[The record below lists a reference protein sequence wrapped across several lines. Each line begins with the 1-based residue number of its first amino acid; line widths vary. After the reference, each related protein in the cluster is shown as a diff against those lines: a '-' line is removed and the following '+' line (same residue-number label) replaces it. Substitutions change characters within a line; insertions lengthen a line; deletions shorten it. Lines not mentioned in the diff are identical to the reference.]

1 LANIKEQTKILLIMK
16 YFLIAVISSMVLLF
30 TISCEKT
37 KENESYL
44 SKWLGTYEGTSHHWS
59 SYPSG
64 NLTDPFIVN
73 HSYEKVQVNVQKSN
87 IDSCLNFLITYNDSV
102 IDKKSDLQFSVSGI
116 HHSQWGG
123 GSGFGSLDV
132 TFASDSIHY
141 NNFQKCGIPCSS
153 GTDFVIARHD

>member
-1 LANIKEQTKILLIMK
+1 
-16 YFLIAVISSMVLLF
+16 MVLLF

-37 KENESYL
+37 KETEPYL
-44 SKWLGTYEGTSHHWS
+44 SKWLGIYEGTSHHWS
-59 SYPSG
+59 SYPG
-64 NLTDPFIVN
+64 GGLTYPFIEN
-73 HSYEKVQVNVQKSN
+73 HSYVKVQVNVQKSN

-102 IDKKSDLQFSVSGI
+102 FDNKSDLQFSVSGI

-132 TFASDSIHY
+132 NFDSVSLHY